1 MKKQKFLVDC
11 QMLYIKEMLV
21 LAKEFLPSFVWYL
34 REYKWEPST
43 EKPHLESNIPLF
55 TPFLSSLA

>member
-21 LAKEFLPSFVWYL
+21 LAKEFLPSFV
-34 REYKWEPST
+34 
-43 EKPHLESNIPLF
+43 
-55 TPFLSSLA
+55 